1 MISPL
6 EAQLLIASQTEL
18 PPSLFSVSPRFFRS
32 CSCVVSCS
40 TNLSEMSCV
49 FLSASRRIILHVW
62 GAYILCVL
70 AAEFLVT
77 IYCISMRFPAMNS
90 EQEFLDWSSPGT
102 SFLLLRCVT
111 PVSFIRY
118 TTKIVI
124 CAECSCRGFDS
135 LFVKLLAIPALS
147 HDDYAA
153 AQRVEIVASQK
164 YSVVLEA
171 TCNLLFGI
179 KSCSCRICIV
189 HVAKDLKDQF
199 WSNVIVHGLIPSRRG
214 DIGFCWNVEVAP
226 ASGDLTNLPRWF

>member
-1 MISPL
+1 MSPNSVAFWMRTAVPWSKQSRWGIFCHEENCELVFLFLCCRLIESHMFRCLFVAFPL
-6 EAQLLIASQTEL
+6 E
-18 PPSLFSVSPRFFRS
+18 F
-32 CSCVVSCS
+32 
-40 TNLSEMSCV
+40 
-49 FLSASRRIILHVW
+49 
-62 GAYILCVL
+62 
-70 AAEFLVT
+70 
-77 IYCISMRFPAMNS
+77 
-90 EQEFLDWSSPGT
+90 
-102 SFLLLRCVT
+102 
-111 PVSFIRY
+111 
-118 TTKIVI
+118 
-124 CAECSCRGFDS
+124 S